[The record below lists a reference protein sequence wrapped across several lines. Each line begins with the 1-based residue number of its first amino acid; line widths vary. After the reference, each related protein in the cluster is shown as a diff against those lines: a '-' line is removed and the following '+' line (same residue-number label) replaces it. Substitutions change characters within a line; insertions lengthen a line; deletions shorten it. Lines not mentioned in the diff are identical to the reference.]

1 MAITKTKNGTYRL
14 RLYIPEDA
22 RAPLGIQSKTIEK
35 RFKSKKEAQKH
46 EVSILIDIQE
56 ALNGNFNESS
66 KNKEQTLF
74 SDFYNDVWWKNY
86 KLGLTTSTNTPPTQP
101 TIDNAELVFRLHI
114 LPLFGNYTLKFL
126 NENKEVVINLL
137 TQKASEYANF
147 KTIRSYVNSVF
158 NFAEE
163 LDYLEYNRL
172 SKIIKRIKPT
182 KKLEIEST
190 KRDED
195 LFLTQSELKDWLNAI
210 DTDLEAGNISLKDYV
225 LFYTTFFLSD
235 RKSETYALQW
245 KHIDLINNK
254 IQLIQTLDKYGKIKI
269 TKGKKK
275 TIFSIPEELSKL
287 LLAWK
292 KQQALELG
300 KFSILQTPEQLVFT
314 YVDTKGNVNKPL
326 HPDYLNYRM
335 KGIMKRHLNLKY
347 ATPHKLRHT
356 GATLAKELGMSLQEV
371 SEALTHSD
379 TTITQTYL
387 NSANVIPMTAGEFTY
402 RAIQN

>member
-14 RLYIPEDA
+14 RIYIPEDA
-22 RAPLGIQSKTIEK
+22 RRPLGIQSKTIEK
-35 RFKSKKEAQKH
+35 RFKSKKEAQKY
-46 EVSILIDIQE
+46 EVSILINIQK
-56 ALNGNFNESS
+56 ALNGELNESS
-66 KNKEQTLF
+66 QDKEQTLF
-74 SDFYNDVWWKNY
+74 SDFYTEVWWENY
-86 KLGLTTSTNTPPTQP
+86 KLGLTTSTNTPPSQP
-101 TIDNAELVFRLHI
+101 TIDNAELIFRLHI
-114 LPLFGNYTLKFL
+114 LPLFGNYSLKFL

-210 DTDLEAGNISLKDYV
+210 DTDLEASNISLKDYV

-235 RKSETYALQW
+235 RKSESYVLQW
-245 KHIDLINNK
+245 KDIDLSNDK
-254 IQLIQTLDKYGKIKI
+254 IQIIQALDKYGNIKI

-275 TIFSIPEELSKL
+275 TIFTLPNELKSL
-287 LLAWK
+287 LKQWK

-314 YVDTKGNVNKPL
+314 YIDTNGNVNKPL

-335 KGIMKRHLNLKY
+335 KGIMKRHPNLKY

-387 NSANVIPMTAGEFTY
+387 NSANVIPMTAGEYAY
-402 RAIQN
+402 RAMKN

>member
-1 MAITKTKNGTYRL
+1 M
-14 RLYIPEDA
+14 
-22 RAPLGIQSKTIEK
+22 
-35 RFKSKKEAQKH
+35 F
-46 EVSILIDIQE
+46 
-56 ALNGNFNESS
+56 
-66 KNKEQTLF
+66 
-74 SDFYNDVWWKNY
+74 
-86 KLGLTTSTNTPPTQP
+86 
-101 TIDNAELVFRLHI
+101 
-114 LPLFGNYTLKFL
+114 
-126 NENKEVVINLL
+126 
-137 TQKASEYANF
+137 
-147 KTIRSYVNSVF
+147 
-158 NFAEE
+158 EE

-210 DTDLEAGNISLKDYV
+210 DTDLEVGNISLKDYV

-326 HPDYLNYRM
+326 HPRLLELSDEGYHEKTLKSKVCYTTQVKTYGCNFSQRIRHVFTRSIRSTNTLRYNYHSNIF
-335 KGIMKRHLNLKY
+335 KLGKRHSNDC
-347 ATPHKLRHT
+347 
-356 GATLAKELGMSLQEV
+356 G
-371 SEALTHSD
+371 
-379 TTITQTYL
+379 
-387 NSANVIPMTAGEFTY
+387 
-402 RAIQN
+402 

>member
-22 RAPLGIQSKTIEK
+22 HAPLGIQSKTIEK
-35 RFKSKKEAQKH
+35 RFKSKKEAQKY
-46 EVSILIDIQE
+46 EVSVLIDIQK
-56 ALNGNFNESS
+56 ALNGDYNVSS
-66 KNKEQTLF
+66 KDKEQTLF
-74 SDFYNDVWWKNY
+74 SDFFNEVWWKNY
-86 KLGLTTSTNTPPTQP
+86 KLGLTTSTNTPPSQP
-101 TIDNAELVFRLHI
+101 TIDNADLVFRLHI

-126 NENKEVVINLL
+126 NDNKEVVINLL
-137 TQKASEYANF
+137 TLKASEYANF
-147 KTIRSYVNSVF
+147 KTVRSYVNSVF

-190 KRDED
+190 KRQED
-195 LFLTQSELKDWLNAI
+195 LYLTQCELKDWLNAI
-210 DTDLEAGNISLKDYV
+210 DTDLEIGSISLKDYV

-245 KHIDLINNK
+245 KHIDFSNDK
-254 IQLIQTLDKYGKIKI
+254 IQIIQALDKYGNIKI

-275 TIFSIPEELSKL
+275 TIFTLPNELKL
-287 LLAWK
+287 LLKQWK
-292 KQQALELG
+292 KQQALELS
-300 KFSILQTPEQLVFT
+300 KFSIIQSPEQLVFT
-314 YVDTKGNVNKPL
+314 YVDTKGDVNKPL
-326 HPDYLNYRM
+326 HADYLNYRM
-335 KGIMKRHLNLKY
+335 KGIMKRHPNLKY

-379 TTITQTYL
+379 TMITQTYL
-387 NSANVIPMTAGEFTY
+387 NSANVILMTAGEFTY